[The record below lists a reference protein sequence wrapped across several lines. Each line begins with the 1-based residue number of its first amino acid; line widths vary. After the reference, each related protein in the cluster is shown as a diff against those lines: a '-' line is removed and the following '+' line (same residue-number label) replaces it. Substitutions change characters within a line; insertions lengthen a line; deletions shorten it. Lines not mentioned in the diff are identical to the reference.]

1 MKAVS
6 INRAALKDS
15 LRPLLQAALKKRVEA
30 GAWSHINKD
39 DVMQYS
45 PAQWWVDAQNGSVR
59 HSLETGISASMNGS
73 VISIN
78 LNFNII
84 DIS

>member
-1 MKAVS
+1 MKTVS
-6 INRAALKDS
+6 INRSALKDA

-30 GAWSHINKD
+30 GAWSHVNKD
-39 DVMQYS
+39 SYYS
-45 PAQWWVDAQNGSVR
+45 PSQWWVDAQNGSVR
-59 HSLETGISASMNGS
+59 HSLETGISASMTGS

>member
-1 MKAVS
+1 MKKVS
-6 INRAALKDS
+6 INRDALKNA
-15 LRPLLQAALKKRVEA
+15 LRPLLQASLKTRVEA

-39 DVMQYS
+39 SYYS
-45 PAQWWVDAQNGSVR
+45 PSQWWVDAQNGSVR
-59 HSLETGISASMNGS
+59 HSLETGISATMNGS

>member
-1 MKAVS
+1 MKTVS
-6 INRAALKDS
+6 INRAALKDA

-30 GAWSHINKD
+30 GAWSHVNTDGI
-39 DVMQYS
+39 YS
-45 PAQWWVDAQNGSVR
+45 PSQWWVDAQNGSVR
-59 HSLETGISASMNGS
+59 HSLETGISASMTGS

>member
-1 MKAVS
+1 MKTVS
-6 INRAALKDS
+6 INRADLKDA

-30 GAWSHINKD
+30 GAWSHVNKD
-39 DVMQYS
+39 SYYS
-45 PAQWWVDAQNGSVR
+45 PSQWWVDAQNGSVR
-59 HSLETGISASMNGS
+59 HSLETGISASMTGS

>member
-1 MKAVS
+1 MKTVS
-6 INRAALKDS
+6 INRAALKDA

-30 GAWSHINKD
+30 GAWSHVNKD
-39 DVMQYS
+39 SYYS
-45 PAQWWVDAQNGSVR
+45 PSQWWVDAQNGSVR
-59 HSLETGISASMNGS
+59 HSLETGISASMTGS

>member
-1 MKAVS
+1 MKTVS
-6 INRAALKDS
+6 INRDALKDS

-30 GAWSHINKD
+30 GVWSHVNKD
-39 DVMQYS
+39 DKMQFS
-45 PAQWWVDAQNGSVR
+45 PAQWWVDAQNSVR
-59 HSLETGISASMNGS
+59 HSLETGISASMTGS

>member
-1 MKAVS
+1 MKTVS
-6 INRAALKDS
+6 INRAALKDA
-15 LRPLLQAALKKRVEA
+15 LRPLLQAALKKRVVA

-39 DVMQYS
+39 SYYS
-45 PAQWWVDAQNGSVR
+45 PSQWWVDAQNGSVR
-59 HSLETGISASMNGS
+59 HSLETGISASMTGS

>member
-1 MKAVS
+1 MKTVS
-6 INRAALKDS
+6 INRAALKDA

-39 DVMQYS
+39 SYYS
-45 PAQWWVDAQNGSVR
+45 PSQWWVDAQNGSVR
-59 HSLETGISASMNGS
+59 HSLETGISASMTGS